1 MWQIEEELWQESF
14 SSLRSY
20 VRYSKSEGES
30 VAGATDKLLNGKYK
44 LIPYL
49 TPYIKIK
56 FRTPKE
62 LGVII

>member
-1 MWQIEEELWQESF
+1 MWQIGEELWQEAF
-14 SSLRSY
+14 SNLRSY
-20 VRYSKSEGES
+20 VRDSKSVGES
-30 VAGATDKLLNGKYK
+30 VAGATDKLLKGKYK

-62 LGVII
+62 LGVMI